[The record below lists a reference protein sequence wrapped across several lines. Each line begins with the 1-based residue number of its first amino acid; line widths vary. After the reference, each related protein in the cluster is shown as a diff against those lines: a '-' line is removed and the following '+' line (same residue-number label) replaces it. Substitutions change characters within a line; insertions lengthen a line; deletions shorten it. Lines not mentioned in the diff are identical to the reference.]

1 MKAVAL
7 TGIGTVSNLHFQ
19 QLSTPVPSSDEA
31 LLNVLYCGVNHLD
44 LLIRQGKRP
53 GPTTFP
59 HVLGSEIV
67 GKLENAIPSRKL
79 KKGDIVAVYPWT
91 FCGKCEQCKLGN
103 ENICDQGGTLGRTT
117 WGGYAQ
123 IVAVPIKNMFKI
135 PKNLAPETVA
145 ASILAA
151 TTAIHLINRASIKNQ
166 SSVLVTGPSGAV
178 GISVIQLLMN
188 KKCTVIAG
196 SSHIQKHALL
206 QKLGV
211 ETIVSTSNLTSEVLK
226 KYPGGVEFVI
236 DIMGGYVWSQGVE
249 VLSKNGTLVFCSTTL
264 EEPGVVNIGKAFSKQ
279 INILGSYGGTIKDM
293 QTVFSY
299 IRNGT
304 VRPVIDTIFP
314 LKDASYAHQKLE
326 DQKVFGKVLLKV
338 D

>member
-1 MKAVAL
+1 MKAVAM
-7 TGIGTVSNLHFQ
+7 TGIGTVSVLRFQ
-19 QLSTPVPSSDEA
+19 QLSTPIPSRNEV
-31 LLNVLYCGVNHLD
+31 LLKVLFCGINHLD

-53 GPTTFP
+53 GPTSFP

-91 FCGKCEQCKLGN
+91 FCGKCEQCKSGN

-123 IVAVPIKNMFKI
+123 LVVVPIKNIYKI
-135 PKNLAPETVA
+135 PKNLSPETVA

-151 TTAIHLINRASIKNQ
+151 TTAIHLINRASINNQ
-166 SSVLVTGPSGAV
+166 SSVLVTGSTGAV
-178 GISVIQLLMN
+178 GISVIQLLKH
-188 KKCTVIAG
+188 KKCTVIAA
-196 SSHIQKHALL
+196 SSHIQKHAFL

-211 ETIVSTSNLTSEVLK
+211 KTIVSTSNLTSDVLN
-226 KYPGGVEFVI
+226 KYPGGVEYVI
-236 DIMGGYVWSQGVE
+236 DIMGGSVWSRGVE
-249 VLSKNGTLVFCSTTL
+249 TLAKNGTLVFCSTTL

-299 IRNGT
+299 LHKGIL
-304 VRPVIDTIFP
+304 RPVIDSIFP
-314 LKDASYAHQKLE
+314 LKDAFKTHQKLE